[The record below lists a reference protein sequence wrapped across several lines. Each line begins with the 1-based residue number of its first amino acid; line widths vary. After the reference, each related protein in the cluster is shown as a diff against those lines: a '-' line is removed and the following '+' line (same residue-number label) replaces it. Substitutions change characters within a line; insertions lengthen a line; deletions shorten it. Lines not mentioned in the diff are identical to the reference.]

1 MYALKREAFLKVIM
15 KKQLLILLFAL
26 TAYTATAQN
35 DLKNQPMLPLPHKV
49 ENVTL
54 KDVNNEPMTL
64 PFFGEK
70 NIIFFYIDPDKHKQ
84 NEALTY
90 EMERRHTCTG
100 PNIEGFGILNLKDTM
115 LPNALIRTM
124 ARKRTE
130 KNKAIVLT
138 DDNRTLARAWGLGD
152 CNNCFALIVVSKQ
165 GELIYCKKGELTP
178 QEQDEFF
185 EFIEAYR

>member
-1 MYALKREAFLKVIM
+1 
-15 KKQLLILLFAL
+15 
-26 TAYTATAQN
+26 
-35 DLKNQPMLPLPHKV
+35 MLPLPHKV

>member
-1 MYALKREAFLKVIM
+1 M

-26 TAYTATAQN
+26 TAYTASAQN

-54 KDVNNEPMTL
+54 KDVNNEPITL

-90 EMERRHTCTG
+90 YMERRNTCTG

-138 DDNRTLARAWGLGD
+138 DDNRTLARTWGLGD

-178 QEQDEFF
+178 KEQDEFF
-185 EFIEAYR
+185 EFIEAYQ

>member
-1 MYALKREAFLKVIM
+1 M
-15 KKQLLILLFAL
+15 KKQLLILLFTL
-26 TAYTATAQN
+26 TAYTAGAQN
-35 DLKNQPMLPLPHKV
+35 DLKNQSMQPLPHKV
-49 ENVTL
+49 ENITL
-54 KDVNNEPMTL
+54 KDLNNKPMQL

-70 NIIFFYIDPDKHKQ
+70 NIIFFYIDPDKHNQ

-90 EMERRHTCTG
+90 EMERRHTGTG

-138 DDNRTLARAWGLGD
+138 DDNRDLARAWGLGD
-152 CNNCFALIVVSKQ
+152 CNNCFALIVVTKE
-165 GELIYCKKGELTP
+165 GELIYCKKGELTQ
-178 QEQDEFF
+178 QEQDDFF